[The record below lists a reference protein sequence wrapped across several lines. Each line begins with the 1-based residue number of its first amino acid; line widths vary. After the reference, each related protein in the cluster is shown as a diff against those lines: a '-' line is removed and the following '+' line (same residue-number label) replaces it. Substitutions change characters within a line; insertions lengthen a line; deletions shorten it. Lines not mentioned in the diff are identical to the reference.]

1 MKLTEENRRVLVER
15 EYKKALSFMTQAEG
29 NIQLGY
35 WDTVANRL
43 YYSVFHAISALLIND
58 GHQVGTHKGSV
69 MRFGQHYVKTGIVTA
84 DDGALYSRLETM
96 REKADYE
103 VMFTASQTA
112 IEELYPQAKA
122 LLKKIAGLVSLD
134 PS

>member
-1 MKLTEENRRVLVER
+1 MKLSDEDRAILVKR
-15 EYKKALSFMTQAEG
+15 EYEKAQTFMLQAEG

-43 YYSVFHAISALLIND
+43 YYSVFHAISALLIHD

-69 MRFGQHYVKTGIVTA
+69 MRFGQYYVKTGIFSS
-84 DDGALYSRLETM
+84 DEGALYSRLETM

-103 VMFTASQTA
+103 VTFTASKTA
-112 IEELYPQAKA
+112 INEMYPQSKA
-122 LLKKIAGLVSLD
+122 LLEKIAMFIR
-134 PS
+134 